1 MNEYWCIGWHAYEP
15 MCSWYYSAD
24 DWIIIF
30 IVAVVQLLRCVWLF
44 AAPWTTAFQFF
55 LSFTISRSSLKLM
68 SIELLM
74 PSKHLILCHPLL
86 LLPSI
91 FPNVRVFSNE
101 LALCIR
107 WSKYWSFAS
116 ALVVSMNIHDWFP
129 LGLTGL
135 ISLQPKGLLSEC
147 ENEWVMSDSL
157 WPHGLYS
164 PWNSPG
170 QNTGVGGLSL
180 LQGSS
185 QPRDWTQVSHIVGI
199 NSLVLSLFYSPTLTS
214 YWTTGLT
221 CLLEKQSLWLEE
233 LLLVNQYLCFLICCL
248 GMSLLCFQ
256 GASIF

>member
-1 MNEYWCIGWHAYEP
+1 MNEYWCIGWHAYEL

-24 DWIIIF
+24 DWVIIF
-30 IVAVVQLLRCVWLF
+30 IVTVVKLLSCVWLF
-44 AAPWTTAFQFF
+44 AAPWTAAFQFF

-68 SIELLM
+68 SMELLM

-91 FPNVRVFSNE
+91 FPSVRVFSNE

-107 WSKYWSFAS
+107 WSKYWSFTS
-116 ALVVSMNIHDWFP
+116 ALVISMNIHDWFP

-135 ISLQPKGLLSEC
+135 ISLQSKGLSIEC
-147 ENEWVMSDSL
+147 ESDSVISDSL
-157 WPHGLYS
+157 RPHGLYS

-185 QPRDWTQVSHIVGI
+185 QPSTGPR
-199 NSLVLSLFYSPTLTS
+199 SLTL
-214 YWTTGLT
+214 W
-221 CLLEKQSLWLEE
+221 
-233 LLLVNQYLCFLICCL
+233 
-248 GMSLLCFQ
+248 
-256 GASIF
+256 ASILWCPVIFTVQL